1 MPQLFLRRKNC
12 VIQETWNGM
21 GKSSVSSLVR
31 MSMDTS
37 ATFHHS
43 LAGIRAHGW
52 DPLVLTATGVYDGP
66 QGAPRYF
73 IVGGEYQGLN
83 LLA

>member
-1 MPQLFLRRKNC
+1 MPQLFLRRKTC
-12 VIQETWNGM
+12 VVQETWNGT

-31 MSMDTS
+31 MSTDTS
-37 ATFHHS
+37 ATVRRMS
-43 LAGIRAHGW
+43 YENTCTWVGPLSAHGHC
-52 DPLVLTATGVYDGP
+52 VYDGP